1 MRAIL
6 VTELWGAVAIAAFLV
21 RPSIYVLLL
30 GVLPQAFVMPISD
43 TVLTAYRFAVTP
55 DRLIGRVSSAT
66 TTIAILVM
74 PLGPLAAGFLL
85 DAYSARTTVALFA
98 AVAVVLAVWATLSP
112 SMRHAPS
119 LDDLTAAPAA
129 EPLPLV

>member
-6 VTELWGAVAIAAFLV
+6 VTEIWASVAIAAFLV
-21 RPSIYVLLL
+21 RPNVYVLLAAT
-30 GVLPQAFVMPISD
+30 LPQAFVMPISD
-43 TVLTAYRFAVTP
+43 TVLSAYRFAVTP

-74 PLGPLAAGFLL
+74 PIGPLAAGFLL
-85 DAYSARTTVALFA
+85 DAYSARTTIVLFVAGAL
-98 AVAVVLAVWATLSP
+98 VLAIWATLSP

-119 LDDLTAAPAA
+119 LDEVTAAPAA
-129 EPLPLV
+129 EPLPLI